1 MKDKEFYR
9 QLLLK
14 LKDEIAEKIEED
26 SVNLTSNVKDATGD
40 HSSYSFHLADM
51 GSDTMDRETAFWRAS
66 VEKKLFREVLHA
78 LEKLETDEYGICESC
93 GHQIHEK
100 RLEAIPHARLCLEC
114 KSREETGNY

>member
-14 LKDEIAEKIEED
+14 LKEEIAEQIEED
-26 SVNLTSNVKDATGD
+26 NVNLTSNVKDATGD

-66 VEKKLFREVLHA
+66 VEKTLYREVIHA
-78 LEKLETDEYGICESC
+78 LDKLETGEYGICEGC
-93 GHQIHEK
+93 GHQINDK
-100 RLEAIPHARLCLEC
+100 RLEAIPHARLCLDC

>member
-9 QLLLK
+9 HLLLE
-14 LKDEIAEKIEED
+14 LKKDIADKIEQD
-26 SVNLTSNVKDATGD
+26 NVTLTSNVKDTTGD

-51 GSDTMDRETAFWRAS
+51 GSDTMDRENAFWRAS
-66 VEKKLFREVLHA
+66 VEKNLFREVIHA

-93 GHQIHEK
+93 ECQIHEK

-114 KSREETGNY
+114 KSREETENY